1 MKLTPELVR
10 IHAHLCGDGVLSV
23 YPSKEK
29 DHKKRAQIS
38 YYNTNKRLIE
48 EFQADMQ
55 KEFGVK
61 MTYIPSRHRVAVQSL
76 RIANFLLSLSDYK
89 TNEWRVSVCIKN
101 SSRELRLEWFKAF
114 AHDDGY
120 TPKDRNQIRLKCK
133 NFDGLSDVKEMLD
146 DLGFY
151 STLTGP
157 NCDKTWFLNVR
168 KEFELSN
175 FVKIAV
181 RK

>member
-23 YPSKEK
+23 YHSKEK
-29 DHKKRAQIS
+29 DHKTRVQIS
-38 YYNTNKRLIE
+38 YYNTNEKLIK
-48 EFQADMQ
+48 EFQSDMQ

-61 MTYIPSRHRVAVQSL
+61 MTYLPSRCRVAVQSL
-76 RIANFLLSLSDYK
+76 RIANFLFSLSNYK
-89 TNEWRVSVCIKN
+89 TSEWRVPDCIKS

-120 TPKDRNQIRLKCK
+120 TPRDRNQIRLKCK
-133 NFDGLSDVKEMLD
+133 NFHGLSDVKEMMD
-146 DLGFY
+146 DLGFH
-151 STLTGP
+151 TTFTGP
-157 NCDKTWFLNVR
+157 NIDGTWFLNIR
-168 KEFELSN
+168 KEFELFD
-175 FVKIAV
+175 FVKKAV